1 MAAVD
6 STFKD
11 PSVNFV
17 WWIEG
22 DKIAIA
28 TSEGDGGTTEK
39 GEGRLKAPVIG
50 TTSSFQADGETRNL
64 LNGAINASVTTV
76 TVDHGAAFVVGDIL
90 LIDSEK
96 MLITDISSNDL
107 TVTRGHRNTTAAA
120 HDDDSPLSTTNVLVQ
135 GMLIS
140 YYAEPDKLTS
150 ITGTIDID
158 NSLQPAL
165 ILYVKAKALMDA
177 AARTNNSEL
186 ASIKL
191 QSAQMAMAEY
201 REMITKYGARRRDKT
216 GGTRGI
222 VPASFR

>member
-1 MAAVD
+1 MAAV
-6 STFKD
+6 SSEYKD
-11 PSVNFV
+11 PSLNFV

-28 TSEGDGGTTEK
+28 TTEGDGGTSETAN
-39 GEGRLKAPVIG
+39 GRLKAPIIGSGSDVI
-50 TTSSFQADGETRNL
+50 
-64 LNGAINASVTTV
+64 
-76 TVDHGAAFVVGDIL
+76 
-90 LIDSEK
+90 
-96 MLITDISSNDL
+96 
-107 TVTRGHRNTTAAA
+107 
-120 HDDDSPLSTTNVLVQ
+120 TN

-150 ITGTIDID
+150 ITGNIDLD

-186 ASIKL
+186 AQIKL

-201 REMITKYGARRRDKT
+201 REMVTRYGVRRRDKT

-222 VPASFR
+222 VPANFT

>member
-28 TSEGDGGTTEK
+28 TSEGDGGTTET
-39 GEGRLKAPVIG
+39 GEGRLKAPIIG
-50 TTSSFQADGETRNL
+50 SGTD
-64 LNGAINASVTTV
+64 
-76 TVDHGAAFVVGDIL
+76 
-90 LIDSEK
+90 
-96 MLITDISSNDL
+96 LITN
-107 TVTRGHRNTTAAA
+107 
-120 HDDDSPLSTTNVLVQ
+120 

-158 NSLQPAL
+158 NTLQPA
-165 ILYVKAKALMDA
+165 IIAYVKAKALLDA
-177 AARTNNSEL
+177 AARTNNAEL
-186 ASIKL
+186 AQIKM
-191 QSAQMAMAEY
+191 QSAQMAMNEY
-201 REMITKYGARRRDKT
+201 KQMVTKYGVRRRDKT

-222 VPASFR
+222 VPTNFT

>member
-1 MAAVD
+1 MAAV
-6 STFKD
+6 SSEFVD

-28 TSEGDGGTTEK
+28 TTEGDGDTSETAN
-39 GEGRLKAPVIG
+39 GRLKAPIIGSGSDVI
-50 TTSSFQADGETRNL
+50 
-64 LNGAINASVTTV
+64 
-76 TVDHGAAFVVGDIL
+76 
-90 LIDSEK
+90 
-96 MLITDISSNDL
+96 
-107 TVTRGHRNTTAAA
+107 
-120 HDDDSPLSTTNVLVQ
+120 TN

-158 NSLQPAL
+158 NTLQPAL

-177 AARTNNSEL
+177 AAKTNNAEL
-186 ASIKL
+186 AQIKL

-201 REMITKYGARRRDKT
+201 REMVRRYGVRRRDKT

-222 VPASFR
+222 VPANFT